1 MNKLVSLITLSII
14 LLYACKKEG
23 PATRILLSGEIKDYP
38 DGTLT
43 LYRVFDE
50 DSMMTDTFSIKGGKF
65 SFKLNEKETRLA
77 TLAFPDGNNAIRL
90 FTEPGE
96 IVIMGEGNAVSE
108 AIVSGTPTNVLN
120 EEFKKLNS
128 DLEGRYNQLME
139 AGSAAQATNDIR
151 AMDSITSILMNM
163 EKESNEKNVEFAKMH
178 PTSMLS
184 AYIGLMSGSSGGD
197 LDISGLYKSLS
208 DDVKN
213 SFFGTRLKTM
223 AEANEKTAMNAI
235 APDFEGMT
243 PDGKI
248 LKLSE
253 FKGKFVLIDFWASWC
268 GPCRQENPNVV
279 KIYNN
284 YKAKGFEILGVSLDQ
299 EKDKWISAISE
310 DQLMWP
316 HISDLKGW
324 KSSIAALYGVQGIP
338 QNFLIDKEGKIIAK
352 ALRGQGLVEKLTELI
367 K

>member
-1 MNKLVSLITLSII
+1 MNKFSSLFTLLII
-14 LLYACKKEG
+14 LLFACKKED
-23 PATRILLSGEIKDYP
+23 PATRINLSGEITDYP

-50 DSMMTDTFSIKGGKF
+50 DSMMTDTFPIRGGKF
-65 SFKLNEKETRLA
+65 TFKLNEKETRLA

-90 FTEPGE
+90 FTEPGD
-96 IVIMGEGNAVSE
+96 ITIKGAGNSISE
-108 AIVSGTPTNVLN
+108 SEVSGTPTNVLN

-128 DLEGRYNQLME
+128 DLEGRYNELMQ
-139 AGSAAQATNDIR
+139 AGSSAQSTNDTR

-163 EKESNEKNVEFAKMH
+163 EKESNVKNVDFAKKH

-197 LDISGLYKSLS
+197 LDLSGLYKLLS
-208 DDVKN
+208 EEVKN

-223 AEANEKTAMNAI
+223 VEASEKTAMNAI

-243 PDGKI
+243 PDGKV
-248 LKLSE
+248 LKLSQ
-253 FKGKFVLIDFWASWC
+253 FKGKYVLIDFWASWC

-279 KIYNN
+279 KLYNN
-284 YKAKGFEILGVSLDQ
+284 YKANGFEILGVSLDQ
-299 EKDKWISAISE
+299 EKEKWVSAISE
-310 DQLMWP
+310 DQLTWP

-338 QNFLIDKEGKIIAK
+338 QNFLIDKDGKIIAK
-352 ALRGQGLVEKLTELI
+352 ALRGQGLSEKLVELI

>member
-1 MNKLVSLITLSII
+1 MNKLVSLFTLSII
-14 LLYACKKEG
+14 LLYACKKDDPG
-23 PATRILLSGEIKDYP
+23 TRILLSGEIKDYP

-65 SFKLNEKETRLA
+65 SFKLYEMETRLA

-96 IVIMGEGNAVSE
+96 IIITGNGNAIPE
-108 AIVSGTPTNVLN
+108 AVVSGTPTNVLN
-120 EEFKKLNS
+120 EEFKKINA
-128 DLEGRYNQLME
+128 DLEGKYNQLME
-139 AGSAAQATNDIR
+139 AGSAAQTTNDTR

-163 EKESNEKNVEFAKMH
+163 EKESNVKNVEFAKKH
-178 PTSMLS
+178 PSSMLS

-208 DDVKN
+208 DEVKK

-223 AEANEKTAMNAI
+223 AEANEKTALNAM
-235 APDFEGMT
+235 APDFEGMS

-248 LKLSE
+248 VKLSE
-253 FKGKFVLIDFWASWC
+253 FKGKYVLIDFWASWC
-268 GPCRQENPNVV
+268 GPCRQENPKVV
-279 KIYNN
+279 KLYNDF
-284 YKAKGFEILGVSLDQ
+284 KEKGFEILGVSLDQ
-299 EKDKWISAISE
+299 EKDQWTSAISE
-310 DQLMWP
+310 DQLTWS

-338 QNFLIDKEGKIIAK
+338 QNFLIDREGKIIAK
-352 ALRGQGLVEKLTELI
+352 ALRGQGLGEKLMELI

>member
-1 MNKLVSLITLSII
+1 MNKLVSLFTLSFI
-14 LLYACKKEG
+14 LLIACKKED
-23 PATRILLSGEIKDYP
+23 PANRITLSGEIKNYP

-50 DSMMTDTFSIKGGKF
+50 DSMMTDTFSIVGGKF
-65 SFKLNEKETRLA
+65 NFKLNEKETRLA

-90 FTEPGE
+90 FTEPGT
-96 IVIMGEGNAVSE
+96 ITITGEGNAVSD
-108 AIVSGTPTNVLN
+108 AMVSGTPTNVLN
-120 EEFKKLNS
+120 EEFKKLNT
-128 DLEGRYNQLME
+128 DLEDRYNQLME
-139 AGSAAQATNDIR
+139 AGAAAQATNDIR

-163 EKESNEKNVEFAKMH
+163 EKESNVKNVEFAKKH
-178 PTSMLS
+178 PNSMLS

-197 LDISGLYKSLS
+197 LDISGLYKSLT
-208 DDVKN
+208 DDV
-213 SFFGTRLKTM
+213 KTM
-223 AEANEKTAMNAI
+223 AEANEKTAMNAV

-248 LKLSE
+248 LKLSA
-253 FKGKFVLIDFWASWC
+253 FKGKYVLIDFWASWC

-299 EKDKWISAISE
+299 EKEKWVSAISE

-352 ALRGQGLVEKLTELI
+352 ALRGQGLGEKLMELI